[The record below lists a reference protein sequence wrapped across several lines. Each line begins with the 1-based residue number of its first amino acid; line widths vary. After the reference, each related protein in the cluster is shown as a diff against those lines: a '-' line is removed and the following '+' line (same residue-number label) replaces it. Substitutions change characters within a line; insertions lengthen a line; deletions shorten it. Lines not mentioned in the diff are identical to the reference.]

1 MRFLRNMKIFICF
14 FSSIFLVNLL
24 AGATDMYN
32 KSSIQMIVVYDN
44 NPYKDNLELD
54 WGFSCFVEGLEKSIL
69 FDTGANGQILISNME
84 KLGIHPEDIDVAVLS
99 HAHRNHTGGMENLIN
114 LTPKIEVW
122 LPYFFASDFKD
133 RVRKKGAKVV
143 EVDTSRKICEG
154 AYSSGVIEGWIK
166 EQSLVLDTE
175 KGLILITGCAH
186 PRITNIIARVKELF
200 KKDIYFAL
208 GGFHLAGFDDT
219 EIKKIIDKFR
229 DSGVQKVG
237 PCHCS
242 GDDARILFYEE
253 YKDDFIE
260 IGVGKGIKIQ

>member
-1 MRFLRNMKIFICF
+1 MN
-14 FSSIFLVNLL
+14 
-24 AGATDMYN
+24 N

-69 FDTGANGQILISNME
+69 FDTGANGQILLSNMK
-84 KLGIHPEDIDVAVLS
+84 KLEIEPKDIDVLVLS
-99 HAHRNHTGGMENLIN
+99 HAHRDHTGGLEDLLAKNS
-114 LTPKIEVW
+114 KIEVW

-133 RVRKKGAKVV
+133 RVRKKGAKFV
-143 EVDTSRKICEG
+143 EVNTSRKIVEG

-186 PRITNIIARVKELF
+186 PRIISIIARVKELF
-200 KKDIYFAL
+200 KKGIYLAL
-208 GGFHLAGFDDT
+208 GGFHLVGFDRAET
-219 EIKKIIDKFR
+219 KEIIDKFR
-229 DSGVQKVG
+229 NSGVQKVG

-242 GDDARILFYEE
+242 GEEARILFHKE

-260 IGVGKGIKIQ
+260 IGVGKEIKIQ